1 MKNSIYS
8 LVVVLSVLAAFSTL
22 KAQDNNPSEALKE
35 FVGQY
40 NKEGN
45 TGFNI
50 TVSIEDDKLHAQPT
64 DKSQPLTEMVLLEED
79 KYELKNTGGLKIS
92 FTRGGDSKITHL
104 TFSSAGTQFN
114 AMKEKN

>member
-1 MKNSIYS
+1 M
-8 LVVVLSVLAAFSTL
+8 LMLTTFSTL
-22 KAQDNNPSEALKE
+22 QGQDNPSEALKE

-50 TVSIEDDKLHAQPT
+50 TVSIKDDKLHAQPT
-64 DKSQPLTEMVLLEED
+64 DKSQPLTELVLLEKD

-92 FTRGGDSKITHL
+92 FTRDENGKITHL
-104 TFSSAGTQFN
+104 TFDSGGMQFN
-114 AMKEKN
+114 AQKEKN

>member
-8 LVVVLSVLAAFSTL
+8 LVVVLMLTTFSTL
-22 KAQDNNPSEALKE
+22 QAQDSPKETLKE

-50 TVSIEDDKLHAQPT
+50 TVSIKDDQLHAQPT
-64 DKSQPLTEMVLLEED
+64 DKSQPLTELVLIEKD
-79 KYELKNTGGLKIS
+79 KYDLKNTGGLKIS
-92 FTRGGDSKITHL
+92 FARDEDGKITHL
-104 TFSSAGTQFN
+104 TFSSGGNQFK
-114 AMKEKN
+114 ALKQKN